1 MSSKTQGY
9 VFAILAITIFS
20 LQDAISKH
28 LAQDYPPVFIAMIRY
43 WAYGLFVSA
52 VVVRKRLGWSA
63 LTQSKRPILQ
73 IIRSALLALQVILA
87 ITCFSLIGL
96 AHAQAIFAGTP
107 LVVAL
112 LSILFLKEKVDLSR
126 WLAIIAGLVGVMV
139 ILRPQGDFLDF
150 KMLLAVAG
158 TVMFAVYAILTRFV
172 SRHDTSETTFIF
184 TGFIGA
190 ITLTMIGP
198 FFWTDIHGTG
208 YFWLA
213 VVCCTSIS
221 SHYFLIRAYSL
232 LDASA
237 VQPLSYMGLVYASL
251 IGTALFNEKLDWPIL
266 LGASIVVGAG
276 LLYLM
281 REHAASKRRVIESA

>member
-1 MSSKTQGY
+1 
-9 VFAILAITIFS
+9 
-20 LQDAISKH
+20 
-28 LAQDYPPVFIAMIRY
+28 
-43 WAYGLFVSA
+43 
-52 VVVRKRLGWSA
+52 
-63 LTQSKRPILQ
+63 
-73 IIRSALLALQVILA
+73 
-87 ITCFSLIGL
+87 
-96 AHAQAIFAGTP
+96 
-107 LVVAL
+107 
-112 LSILFLKEKVDLSR
+112 
-126 WLAIIAGLVGVMV
+126 
-139 ILRPQGDFLDF
+139 
-150 KMLLAVAG
+150 
-158 TVMFAVYAILTRFV
+158 
-172 SRHDTSETTFIF
+172 
-184 TGFIGA
+184 
-190 ITLTMIGP
+190 MIGP

-281 REHAASKRRVIESA
+281 REHAASKGRVIESA